1 MSEILTGR
9 EEARLIREKGQE
21 VEQPKVEKKE
31 KKETKKNK

>member
-31 KKETKKNK
+31 TKKKK